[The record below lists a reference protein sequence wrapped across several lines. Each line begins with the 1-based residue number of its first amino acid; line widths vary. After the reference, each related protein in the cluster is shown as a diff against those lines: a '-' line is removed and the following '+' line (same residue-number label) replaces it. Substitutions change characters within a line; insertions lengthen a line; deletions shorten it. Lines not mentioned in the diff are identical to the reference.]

1 MPSNRAILSEWIQG
15 SEPNIYELILDSI
28 EHDYYVYQPGHVK
41 GQSMST
47 VEREEGSLAAIL
59 HVGPNYIQLEPWIS
73 LSISSKSVGWHTK
86 YAKEPHINLAPSTAS
101 RTVVCFLRPD
111 DSFKIGDV
119 DFLLQAQQSTVEQE
133 HVDQEVQVKS
143 SRPGSVDEQ
152 DVEGTRPETNDRLA
166 TPSLSASAAILETPV
181 ANRYEPPPKALRVL
195 ADRFG
200 GGQTPKRG
208 VRKHR
213 RSPSLRFPEE
223 SDANPGMRA
232 PISPPEDQAAVKHEG
247 AASDMENLNGPSSTE
262 EIPASFVNGHGST
275 AGYQATDPNPVHK
288 NLGRNLS
295 SQTTRSSASEL
306 PETDPKDEAK
316 ASASAGVSSFPEGHP
331 VRGNPRKRTASDI
344 DNVDMD
350 ATITQSAAPKRRRG
364 HQTSHVVPETSIES
378 QNSIKSTINVEIPE
392 APFVPASIAESE
404 SSPINEDKEPQKKA
418 DVKSPS
424 KEVEST
430 PRNRMKSTETPSSS
444 ARSIRSSAR
453 KQILRVVYAS
463 TTTINESTAYG
474 KFLRQQNVK
483 SVKQIKDCDILCV
496 GKGELKRTSNLI
508 LAVLQGKD
516 IVTDDW
522 IVQSAKK
529 DHMLDTAAFIP
540 KDAAREREWGF
551 SLAEAIDR
559 GRHSKKP
566 FKGWVINF
574 TPAAKKELGKTWTE
588 LKDVCLAAGAESV
601 EARKVPEKLDGTIVV
616 AAAAKE
622 ADGAALEEGGW
633 RMYSKDIV
641 SFSALRGVLDPESD
655 EFLMDAV
662 GRKKD
667 GRGRKK
673 R

>member
-1 MPSNRAILSEWIQG
+1 MAASRVILSEWIQG

-28 EHDYYVYQPGHVK
+28 EHDYYVYQPGQVK
-41 GQSMST
+41 GQSVST

-59 HVGPNYIQLEPWIS
+59 HVGPNYIQLEPWMS
-73 LSISSKSVGWHTK
+73 LSISSKSVDWHTK
-86 YAKEPHINLAPSTAS
+86 DSEDSFINLAPSTAS

-133 HVDQEVQVKS
+133 PVEQEVQVKS

-152 DVEGTRPETNDRLA
+152 DVKETRTETSDRLA
-166 TPSLSASAAILETPV
+166 TPSLSAGAAILETPV
-181 ANRYEPPPKALRVL
+181 ANRYEPRPKARRVP
-195 ADRFG
+195 ADRIG
-200 GGQTPKRG
+200 GGQSHKPG

-223 SDANPGMRA
+223 LDANLGMRA
-232 PISPPEDQAAVKHEG
+232 PVPPPEDQAAINDDG
-247 AASDMENLNGPSSTE
+247 AASETRDANGPSSTE
-262 EIPASFVNGHGST
+262 EIPASYVNGHGST
-275 AGYQATDPNPVHK
+275 AGHQAMDPNPVPS
-288 NLGRNLS
+288 NIQRNLS
-295 SQTTRSSASEL
+295 SQTTTSSASDL
-306 PETDPKDEAK
+306 PDTDPKDEAHS
-316 ASASAGVSSFPEGHP
+316 SALAGVSSFPEGHP

-344 DNVDMD
+344 DNADVE
-350 ATITQSAAPKRRRG
+350 ATIIQSAAPKRRRG
-364 HQTSHVVPETSIES
+364 HQTSHVIQDTSIES
-378 QNSIKSTINVEIPE
+378 QNSTKSTINVEVPE
-392 APFVPASIAESE
+392 APFVQGSIAESE
-404 SSPINEDKEPQKKA
+404 PSPMDEDKEPPKEA

-430 PRNRMKSTETPSSS
+430 PRNRTKCTETPSSS
-444 ARSIRSSAR
+444 ARSVGSSAR
-453 KQILRVVYAS
+453 KQNLRVVYAS

-483 SVKQIKDCDILCV
+483 AVKQIKDCDILCV

-508 LAVLQGKD
+508 LAVLLGKD

-522 IVQSAKK
+522 IVKSAKK
-529 DHMLDTAAFIP
+529 DHVLDTALFIP

-559 GRHSKKP
+559 GRRGKKP

-574 TPAAKKELGKTWTE
+574 TPTAKKELGKTWTE
-588 LKDVCLAAGAESV
+588 LKEVCLAAGAESV
-601 EARKVPEKLDGTIVV
+601 EARKVPEKLSGTIVV

-622 ADGAALEEGGW
+622 PDGAALEEGGW
-633 RMYSKDIV
+633 KMYNKDIV
-641 SFSALRGVLDPESD
+641 TFSALRGLLDPDSD
-655 EFLMDAV
+655 EFLMEA
-662 GRKKD
+662 GGKKKD

>member
-1 MPSNRAILSEWIQG
+1 M
-15 SEPNIYELILDSI
+15 
-28 EHDYYVYQPGHVK
+28 
-41 GQSMST
+41 
-47 VEREEGSLAAIL
+47 
-59 HVGPNYIQLEPWIS
+59 
-73 LSISSKSVGWHTK
+73 SISSKSFGWHTEHV
-86 YAKEPHINLAPSTAS
+86 KESYIELAPSTAS
-101 RTVVCFLRPD
+101 KTVVCFLRPD
-111 DSFKIGDV
+111 DSFKIGNV
-119 DFLLQAQQSTVEQE
+119 DYLLQAQQSTVEQE
-133 HVDQEVQVKS
+133 PVDQEVQVKS

-152 DVEGTRPETNDRLA
+152 DVKGTKPETSDRLA
-166 TPSLSASAAILETPV
+166 TPSLSAGAAILETPV
-181 ANRYEPPPKALRVL
+181 ANRYEPRPTAPRVL
-195 ADRFG
+195 AGRIRG
-200 GGQTPKRG
+200 RQSPKRG

-223 SDANPGMRA
+223 LDANLGMRA
-232 PISPPEDQAAVKHEG
+232 PVSPPEDQATIKDDG
-247 AASDMENLNGPSSTE
+247 AASDTENANGPSSTE

-275 AGYQATDPNPVHK
+275 AGHQATDPNPVPNK
-288 NLGRNLS
+288 VESNLS

-306 PETDPKDEAK
+306 PDTDSKDEAQS
-316 ASASAGVSSFPEGHP
+316 SAVAGVPSFLEGHP
-331 VRGNPRKRTASDI
+331 VRGPRKRTASDI
-344 DNVDMD
+344 DNADVDP
-350 ATITQSAAPKRRRG
+350 TITQSAAPKRRRG
-364 HQTSHVVPETSIES
+364 HQTSHVVPDTSIES
-378 QNSIKSTINVEIPE
+378 QNSIKSTINVEVPE
-392 APFVPASIAESE
+392 APFVPASMAESE
-404 SSPINEDKEPQKKA
+404 PSPTDEDKEPQKET

-430 PRNRMKSTETPSSS
+430 PRNRIKFTETPSSS
-444 ARSIRSSAR
+444 ARSVRSSAR

-529 DHMLDTAAFIP
+529 DNMLDTVAFIP

-551 SLAEAIDR
+551 SLADAIDR
-559 GRHSKKP
+559 GRRGKKP

-574 TPAAKKELGKTWTE
+574 TPTAKKELGKTWTE
-588 LKDVCLAAGAESV
+588 LKEVCLTAGAESV
-601 EARKVPEKLDGTIVV
+601 EARKVPEKSEGTIVV

-622 ADGAALEEGGW
+622 ADGTALEEGGW
-633 RMYSKDIV
+633 KMYSKDIV
-641 SFSALRGVLDPESD
+641 TFSALRGVLDPESD
-655 EFLMDAV
+655 EFLMEA
-662 GRKKD
+662 GGKKKKD